1 MKELGVWI
9 ICFFFY
15 SGYSGVDPNFHP
27 WMVVW
32 MCNAGKEMEEKRKEM
47 HRFLSV
53 TDRVLAHKVNIKKNY
68 LQIHTHDQLTNWPH
82 IQ

>member
-1 MKELGVWI
+1 MHEGIGSLDHL
-9 ICFFFY
+9 FFFLLSSTY

-53 TDRVLAHKVNIKKNY
+53 TDRVLAHKVKTKKKTTY
-68 LQIHTHDQLTNWPH
+68 KFIPMTS
-82 IQ
+82 